1 MRYLLSSRKVGVTV
15 RLFASVVWE
24 LLAPSP
30 LVCHSALPTIIHEEA
45 DYTYLQTAVIF

>member
-1 MRYLLSSRKVGVTV
+1 MYEVPLIEPEGWCNS
-15 RLFASVVWE
+15 E
-24 LLAPSP
+24 SP